1 MCTYG
6 IGLPFD
12 HPIWQ
17 SLPPCNCG
25 TTALPM
31 KPAIRLQD
39 FGVRIQPEPDIYAT
53 PLPPARGKRA
63 KRKRY
68 EAPTR

>member
-17 SLPPCNCG
+17 NLPPCHCG
-25 TTALPM
+25 IGAQPLSS
-31 KPAIRLQD
+31 AVRFED
-39 FGVRIQPEPDIYAT
+39 FGIRIAPEPDIWPVA
-53 PLPPARGKRA
+53 PLPPAKARRMRRG
-63 KRKRY
+63 Y